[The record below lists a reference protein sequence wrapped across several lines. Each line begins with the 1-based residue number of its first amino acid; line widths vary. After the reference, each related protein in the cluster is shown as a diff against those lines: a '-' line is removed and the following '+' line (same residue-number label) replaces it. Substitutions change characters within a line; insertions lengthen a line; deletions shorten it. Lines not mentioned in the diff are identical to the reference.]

1 MNSDS
6 GAWEEEPLNEEER
19 DLVRR
24 DLVDVESLKELLGPK
39 GVRGVVFFCTDC
51 GEDHFLQWDL
61 LSGNLK
67 ELLEAGESP
76 VHEPAFNPNPD
87 EYVTWDYA
95 RGFLD
100 GYEMVG
106 DEDLQVLA
114 DQLAAEL
121 RNRGWDRAKIDG
133 LLSTLGIG
141 RDDQGG

>member
-1 MNSDS
+1 MDSDS

-121 RNRGWDRAKIDG
+121 RNRGWDRVKIDA